1 MNLVELFIAINS
13 FFKGMG
19 INSDN
24 KIYLSIIAVIFI
36 LAISSKLSKD
46 KFTFK
51 ELGYLFSLVLIG
63 IINYIVNNSSV
74 ILLTSLTLM
83 LLKNMDINRC
93 LKVMLISRVLG
104 YLTLALGIVTG
115 IIKQQEIIMWRVNQ
129 FIVRRT
135 FNNISPNSLQLNLVI
150 IILLIIYL
158 YRDKLNILEY
168 VGMAIINYA
177 LYRYT
182 FSRTGMVIGML
193 AIIMG
198 YCITYLPVTKK
209 WIMFLAKYSYIF
221 LCIFSLG
228 ISRLYNGGS
237 LEELDV
243 LFNGRLSYMHAL
255 VSGYRIPFFGMN
267 KSYFTNINIDN
278 GFIDL
283 LYVGGA
289 VAFLIISYL
298 IISESNI
305 LYKEKDYYSLMIILL
320 MSIYSLS
327 ESFLPN
333 IFINISLFFLAW
345 RIYKVPKEKT
355 VNKIKNAK

>member
-24 KIYLSIIAVIFI
+24 KIYLITISIIFI
-36 LAISSKLSKD
+36 LAISSKLSRD

-51 ELGYLFSLVLIG
+51 ELRYLLSLVLIG

-74 ILLTSLTLM
+74 ILLTSLTLI
-83 LLKNMDINRC
+83 LLKNIDINKC
-93 LKVMLISRVLG
+93 LKVVLISRVLG
-104 YLTLALGIVTG
+104 YLTLILGIVTG
-115 IIKQQEIIMWRVNQ
+115 IIKQQEIIMWRINQ
-129 FIVRRT
+129 FIVRGT
-135 FNNISPNSLQLNLVI
+135 FNNMSPNILQLNLVI

-158 YRDKLNILEY
+158 YRDKLNVFEY
-168 VGMAIINYA
+168 TCMAIINYA

-182 FSRTGMVIGML
+182 FSRTGMIIGML
-193 AIIMG
+193 TIIMG
-198 YCITYLPVTKK
+198 YSLAYLPFTRK
-209 WIMFLAKYSYIF
+209 WIMIPAKYSYIF
-221 LCIFSLG
+221 LCLFSLG
-228 ISRLYNGGS
+228 ISKFYNGGS
-237 LEELDV
+237 LEKLDI

-255 VSGYRIPFFGMN
+255 VGEYKIPFFGMN

-283 LYVGGA
+283 LYAGGII
-289 VAFLIISYL
+289 AFLLISYL
-298 IISESNI
+298 IISESKI

-320 MSIYSLS
+320 ISLYSLS

-333 IFINISLFFLAW
+333 IFVNISLFFLAW
-345 RIYKVPKEKT
+345 RIYQVPKEEKE
-355 VNKIKNAK
+355 